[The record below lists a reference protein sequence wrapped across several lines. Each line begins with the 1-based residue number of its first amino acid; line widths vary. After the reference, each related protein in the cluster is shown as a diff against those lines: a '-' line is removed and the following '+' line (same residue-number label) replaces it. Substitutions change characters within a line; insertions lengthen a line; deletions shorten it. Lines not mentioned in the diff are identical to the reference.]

1 MDETRVHDTWTH
13 DQAVIDRRRFLAR
26 FGLLAGAAALAPLA
40 RGLRA
45 TGARPGRLEI
55 SRPALGTW
63 LRVVVQHRD
72 PEVMQRALRDALAA
86 VQTVDMQMSVH
97 RDDSQLV
104 RVNDRAGRDGARVDA
119 AVLEVVGLANAA
131 AARTAGVYDPTV
143 LPLMRLYG
151 FYGSARTSRPTA
163 REVDH
168 VLSRMGYAGVRIDR
182 GHDTLALDRE
192 GAGLDLGSI
201 GKGWAVD
208 RAADALRAR
217 GVRSGLVD
225 LGGNV
230 YGIGA
235 PDEDSPGWTVG
246 VFHPVT
252 GALDRTFVLRDAAVA
267 TSGNSEQ
274 YHMLGTTRI
283 GHLFDARRGQP
294 ADGHLSA
301 SVVAARGVDSD
312 IGSTVAFLLGPD
324 RFRGW
329 PGALDAHFI
338 G

>member
-1 MDETRVHDTWTH
+1 MSSSLRSISGLSPHSRDTL
-13 DQAVIDRRRFLAR
+13 DRRRFLAR
-26 FGLLAGAAALAPLA
+26 LGILAGAGALAPLIA
-40 RGLRA
+40 RFEPTRFA
-45 TGARPGRLEI
+45 TVEA

-63 LRVVVQHRD
+63 MRVVVRHRD
-72 PEVMQRALRDALAA
+72 RRVGERAIASAFAA
-86 VQTVDMQMSVH
+86 VREVDAQMSVH
-97 RDDSQLV
+97 RVDSELS
-104 RVNDRAGRDGARVDA
+104 RV
-119 AVLEVVGLANAA
+119 NAA
-131 AARTAGVYDPTV
+131 AGRHAAPAGEALRTVVSVACAAARRSGGIYDPTV

-151 FYGSARTSRPTA
+151 FYGAGRDRPPRA
-163 REVDH
+163 PEVDAT
-168 VLSRMGYAGVRIDR
+168 LARMGVDEVTIAPAA
-182 GHDTLALDRE
+182 LALEHE

-208 RAADALRAR
+208 RAVAALRAS
-217 GVRSGLVD
+217 GVGSGLVD

-230 YGIGA
+230 FGLGT
-235 PDEDSPGWTVG
+235 PDEYAHGWTVG

-252 GALDRTFVLRDAAVA
+252 GALDRTFLLRDAAVA

-274 YHMLGTTRI
+274 TRMLGPLRI
-283 GHLFDARRGQP
+283 GHLFDASRGTP

-301 SVVAARGVDSD
+301 SVVAASGIESD
-312 IGSTVAFLLGPD
+312 VGSTVAFLLGPD